1 MQNSTTMYCLG
12 FDVTVTHKKI
22 KAMYLRVC
30 PSTGQLRISAPRSV
44 SAETIRAFIQTRI
57 SWIQRQQSRT
67 QTLRPSQPYTFTDGE
82 CHYLFGKARVLRL
95 IETSE
100 RPVLYLNNAELI
112 MRVPAGAD
120 VEYRKNVFR
129 AGLTSLLQEVLAPSV
144 AQWAKTMGVSVSRCS
159 IRLMRSRWG
168 SCSPHSKSI
177 RINLEL
183 VKRPPECL
191 EYVVVHELAHLLEPS
206 HNWRFK
212 AIMDKYLPDWRARRM
227 LLKRSPG

>member
-1 MQNSTTMYCLG
+1 MQNSTTMQCLG
-12 FDVTVTHKKI
+12 FDVTVTRKKI

-57 SWIQRQQSRT
+57 SWIQRQQSRI
-67 QTLRPSQPYTFTDGE
+67 QAAILLYHHAYTDGE
-82 CHYLFGKARVLRL
+82 RHYLFGKPCVLRL
-95 IETSE
+95 IETAD
-100 RPVLYLNNAELI
+100 RPKLCLTDAELI
-112 MRVPAGAD
+112 LQVPAGAD
-120 VEYRKNVFR
+120 AEYRKNVFR
-129 AGLTSLLQEVLAPSV
+129 AGLTGVLQEALAPNV
-144 AQWAKTMGVSVSRCS
+144 AQWATTMGVTVARCS

-168 SCSPHSKSI
+168 SCSPHSNSI

-183 VKRPPECL
+183 VKKPFECL

-212 AIMDKYLPDWRARRM
+212 AIMDKYMPDWRARRM
-227 LLKRSPG
+227 LLKHSPD

>member
-1 MQNSTTMYCLG
+1 
-12 FDVTVTHKKI
+12 
-22 KAMYLRVC
+22 MYLRVC

-57 SWIQRQQSRT
+57 SWIQQQQSRI
-67 QTLRPSQPYTFTDGE
+67 QTLKPSHPYTYTDGE
-82 CHYLFGKARVLRL
+82 RHYIFGKPCVLRL
-95 IETSE
+95 VEATNSPE
-100 RPVLYLNNAELI
+100 LYQTDAELI
-112 MRVPAGAD
+112 LQVPADVD

-129 AGLTSLLQEVLAPSV
+129 AGLAGLLQKVLAPSV
-144 AQWAKTMGVSVSRCS
+144 AQWAKTMGVSVSRCN

-168 SCSPHSKSI
+168 SCSPHSRSI

-183 VKRPPECL
+183 VKKPPECI

-212 AIMDKYLPDWRARRM
+212 AIMNEFLPDWRARRM
-227 LLKRSPG
+227 LLKHSPG